1 MFKKFVSTNRALM
14 SAGENTNEDSGLR
27 GLRVAYSEWR
37 SEKDIGAITAAL
49 NRLSTRRLQ
58 MIGLRRE
65 RLRDTV
71 RDMMVGAEEDR
82 AVVKELIA
90 IIDASADNTLG
101 RHNVTPL
108 LGPPKTDPNSH

>member
-1 MFKKFVSTNRALM
+1 MFKKFFSTDRALM
-14 SAGENTNEDSGLR
+14 SDDAITNQGSGLR
-27 GLRVAYSEWR
+27 NLRVAYSEWR
-37 SEKDIGAITAAL
+37 SEKDIGAIAAAL
-49 NRLSTRRLQ
+49 NRLSNRRLQ

-71 RDMMVGAEEDR
+71 RDMMVYAEEDR
-82 AVVKELIA
+82 AAVRELIA

-108 LGPPKTDPNSH
+108 VGPPKTDPNSY